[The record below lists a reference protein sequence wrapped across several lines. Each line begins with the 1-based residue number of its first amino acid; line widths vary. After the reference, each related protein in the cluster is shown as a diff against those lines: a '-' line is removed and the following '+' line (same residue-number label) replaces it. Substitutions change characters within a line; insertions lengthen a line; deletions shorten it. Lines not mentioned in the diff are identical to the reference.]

1 MALSMQSCLIVKF
14 VAELTYFVGHDR
26 NLPGVLRVGF
36 CDVSVTTSGQ
46 AEHADSLLGN
56 KSSCGTGRSLHATK
70 RKTHERARLQ
80 DESGARGSSCS
91 LAGKGAQKRV
101 RQRTRV
107 IHRQCERETKNVPGL
122 PQFTGKALSVN
133 LLAQCSARTS
143 TLTDKKAMESRSCV
157 RAGGG

>member
-80 DESGARGSSCS
+80 DESGARAAPAALLREKERRRECDRERESFTDNAS
-91 LAGKGAQKRV
+91 V
-101 RQRTRV
+101 RQKMCQGCHNLR
-107 IHRQCERETKNVPGL
+107 ERPC
-122 PQFTGKALSVN
+122 QSI
-133 LLAQCSARTS
+133 CSPSAVQGR
-143 TLTDKKAMESRSCV
+143 RP
-157 RAGGG
+157 